1 MPKQKNLVIV
11 ESPTKAKTISRFLGG
26 DFSITSSYGHIRDLP
41 KSKMGIDLENNFEP
55 QYVIPIK
62 SRKTVTDLKKL
73 AKNSTNIYFATDE
86 DREGEA
92 IAWHLAEILKSD
104 PDKIKRITF
113 HEITKEAIEEALK
126 NPRGIDSCLVDA
138 QQARRILDRLVG
150 YELSPFLWKKVARGL
165 SAGRV
170 QSVALRMIVE
180 REEEIKAFKPQEF
193 WTLNGLFKKGNEE
206 FITNLYK
213 VDDKIVKKFD
223 IDKEAKAT
231 KLVEEIKKQQYQ
243 VSEVNTKQS
252 TKSPLPP
259 FTTSTLQQTAN
270 RLFGYSAKKTMF
282 LAQKLY
288 EGIELGSEGSAGLIT
303 YMRTDSFNLAE
314 KFLNETLA
322 YLSDKHPDIARTEA
336 KRFKSKS
343 KLAQEAHEAIR
354 PTEIS
359 RTPEQVKGLLEPQ
372 MFKIYDQIW
381 RRAIATQCQDATI
394 DQKTVLINSQDN
406 QFLFKATGQTV
417 TFKGFFEFYKTSN
430 QENIL
435 PQLKKDEKVDLKE
448 IKPEQK
454 FTQPPARFS
463 EAGLIKALE
472 EKGIGRPS
480 TYVPTISTI
489 QSRNYVT
496 REDRRLKPEDIG
508 ILVNKVLVEHF
519 PEIVDYKFTA
529 HLEDDLDQIAQ
540 GKMKWVSTIKEF
552 YTPFKKHLSK
562 KENEVN
568 KKDLTEEKTEEVCD
582 KCGKPMVIKIGRF
595 GKFLACTGYPDCRNT
610 KPLDGEGN
618 KQEEEKTKEV
628 CEKCGGPMAV
638 KRGRYG
644 KFLGCS
650 NYPDCK
656 NIKSIVNSTGIK
668 CPECSEGE
676 IVQRRSKRGRFFY
689 GCGKYPDCKFAVW
702 SKPTGDKCTKCQS
715 LMVAGKGGEPVCSNK
730 ECK

>member
-11 ESPTKAKTISRFLGG
+11 ESPTKAKTISRFLGS
-26 DFSITSSYGHIRDLP
+26 DFHIASSFGHIRDLP
-41 KSKMGIDLENNFEP
+41 KSKMGIDLEKDFQP
-55 QYVIPIK
+55 KYVIPDK
-62 SRKTVTDLKKL
+62 SRKTVNDLKKL
-73 AKNSTNIYFATDE
+73 AKNSSNIYFATDE

-92 IAWHLAEILKSD
+92 IAWHLTEILKSK

-126 NPRGIDSCLVDA
+126 NPRGIDNCLVDA

-180 REEEIKAFKPQEF
+180 REDEIKAFKSQEY
-193 WTLNGLFKKGNEE
+193 WTIAGLFKKGHEE
-206 FITNLYK
+206 FITSLYK
-213 VDDKIVKKFD
+213 VDDKILKKFD

-231 KLVEEIKKQQYQ
+231 ELVKGIKNQQYG
-243 VSEVNTKQS
+243 VSAVNVKQS

-270 RLFGYSAKKTMF
+270 RMFGYSAKKTMF
-282 LAQKLY
+282 LAQRLY
-288 EGIELGSEGSAGLIT
+288 EGIELGKEGSVGLIT
-303 YMRTDSFNLAE
+303 YMRTDSLNLAE
-314 KFLNETLA
+314 KFLKETLA
-322 YLSDKHPDIARTEA
+322 YLSDKYSDIVREET

-359 RTPEQVKGLLEPQ
+359 RAPEQVKDFLEPQ
-372 MFKIYDQIW
+372 MYKIYDLIW
-381 RRAIATQCQDATI
+381 RRTIATQCQDAKI
-394 DQKTVLINSQDN
+394 DQKTILINSQND
-406 QFLFKATGQTV
+406 QFTFKATGQTIK
-417 TFKGFFEFYKTSN
+417 FKGFFEFYKTN
-430 QENIL
+430 NKENIL
-435 PQLKKDEKVDLKE
+435 PELKKDDKVDLHK

-454 FTQPPARFS
+454 FTQPPARYS

-496 REDRRLKPEDIG
+496 KEDRRLKPEDIG
-508 ILVNKVLVEHF
+508 ILVNKVLVNHF

-540 GKMKWVSTIKEF
+540 GKMKWVAAIKEF
-552 YTPFKKHLSK
+552 YTPFKKNLIK
-562 KENEVN
+562 KEDEVD
-568 KKDLTEEKTEEVCD
+568 KKELTEEKTDEVCE
-582 KCGKPMVIKIGRF
+582 KCGKPMVIKMGRF
-595 GKFLACTGYPDCRNT
+595 GKFLACTGFPECRNT
-610 KPLDGEGN
+610 KPVDGDGN
-618 KQEEEKTKEV
+618 KTEEEKTDEV
-628 CEKCGGPMAV
+628 CEKCGSPMAI

-656 NIKSIVNSTGIK
+656 NIKSIVKSTGIK
-668 CPECSEGE
+668 CPECKKGE
-676 IVQRRSKRGRFFY
+676 IVQRRSKRGRNFY
-689 GCGKYPDCKFAVW
+689 GCDQYPDCKFALW
-702 SKPTGDKCTKCQS
+702 SKPTGEKCDKCSS
-715 LMVAGKGGEPVCSNK
+715 LMIMAKGGTTVCSNK